1 MTQPSEGLRIRPS
14 TEQDLP
20 SIQAIYEHAVL
31 HGTGTFETEVPEL
44 AEMARRRQEVLSRSL
59 PWLVAESGGRVLG
72 YAYANYFRPR
82 MAYRFCLEDSIY
94 LHPGSQGKGVGR
106 LLLAELIARCEA
118 AGARQMLAVIGDS
131 ENTGS
136 IGLHSALGFEHT
148 GVLRNS
154 GWKFGRWLDVVLM
167 QRQLG
172 AGAET
177 SPEQA

>member
-44 AEMARRRQEVLSRSL
+44 AEMARRRQEVLSRGL
-59 PWLVAESGGRVLG
+59 PWLVAESDGRVLG

-94 LHPGSQGKGVGR
+94 LHPDSQGKGVGR

-172 AGAET
+172 AGAAT